1 MEIGQVQSSLRLVIS
16 LKYGVLIIVNYK
28 CKQYELSFNQPLGL
42 GETGF
47 ITKQNKNISQIN
59 RTNDIPGISTI
70 VES

>member
-47 ITKQNKNISQIN
+47 ITKQKKGSLKLIAKRYTWYIDYS
-59 RTNDIPGISTI
+59 
-70 VES
+70 